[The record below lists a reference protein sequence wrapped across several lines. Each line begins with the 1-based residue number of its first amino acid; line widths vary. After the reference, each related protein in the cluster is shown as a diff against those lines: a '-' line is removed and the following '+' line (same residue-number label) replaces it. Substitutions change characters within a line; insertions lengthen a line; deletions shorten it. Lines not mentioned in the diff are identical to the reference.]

1 MLILTCYC
9 YECLQGLPASG
20 NLCSRC
26 WREQQGNEREAAASA
41 VDRPQDSN
49 SHNDKSKI
57 PYTCQIA
64 KSSLSSSSS
73 SSSSDVDRK
82 TSSVEVN
89 DAIVKVHTPICGNIE
104 SGNVKDAVMD
114 DSKMKSVRTDV
125 SSRPKKKA
133 VKKKAKKSFKSMMS
147 GIMKRGNLKER
158 NLQDEKDA
166 LKKVTGGGQFLKVDK
181 I

>member
-1 MLILTCYC
+1 LLTLTCYC
-9 YECLQGLPASG
+9 YVCLQGLPASG

-26 WREQQGNEREAAASA
+26 WREQQGNERKVAASTSA
-41 VDRPQDSN
+41 VDKRTDSKTQ
-49 SHNDKSKI
+49 NDKSKI
-57 PYTCQIA
+57 QYTCQIA

-73 SSSSDVDRK
+73 DDERK

-89 DAIVKVHTPICGNIE
+89 DAIAKVHTPICGNIE
-104 SGNVKDAVMD
+104 SGNVKDVVMD
-114 DSKMKSVRTDV
+114 NSKMKSVRTDV
-125 SSRPKKKA
+125 SSRPKKKV